1 MIRTARATLFI
12 AAPPELVFDVF
23 THHETYRELSIVRG
37 TTLIAPGSPEAA
49 NGTGAIRELD
59 LGMARMRELVTDM
72 QRPSYWDYRFIAWP
86 LPHSHQGGRMSFE
99 AEAGGTRLT
108 WVSTVEADGP
118 LGLTVPLL
126 AWSSS
131 AGLWLLAWQMRRIV
145 MRRLRER

>member
-37 TTLIAPGSPEAA
+37 TTLVRPGTPEAG

-59 LGMARMRELVTDM
+59 LGLARMREQVTAM
-72 QRPSYWDYRFIAWP
+72 QRPAHWDYRFIAWP
-86 LPHSHQGGRMSFE
+86 LPYTHQGGRMHFA

-108 WVSTVEADGP
+108 WTSTMAGDGP
-118 LGLTVPLL
+118 LGLGLPLL

-131 AGLWLLAWQMRRIV
+131 AGLWLLARQMRRIV
-145 MRRLRER
+145 MRRLQAR